1 MFLQT
6 PQRVT
11 GADHVEVN
19 GSGAAVEH
27 LRSRVEKDVD
37 VVLRTHDPCEDHA
50 QRRVGDP
57 RYRWHDCVGAV
68 AYHCDPCGR
77 NPATR
82 SGRVTVRVVAGDD
95 KICECIGETL
105 QQQHETL
112 RATPLRPLHGREL
125 RAQIVL
131 IVYKTRAE
139 GPQ

>member
-1 MFLQT
+1 TVGRDADMRCGDTRAVLRAVEPARPSDSGLDTERPRVFLQT

-68 AYHCDPCGR
+68 AYHRDPWGL

-82 SGRVTVRVVAGDD
+82 SG
-95 KICECIGETL
+95 
-105 QQQHETL
+105 
-112 RATPLRPLHGREL
+112 
-125 RAQIVL
+125 
-131 IVYKTRAE
+131 
-139 GPQ
+139 